1 MESSNGDVLV
11 VEDDQD
17 LNELIGAYVS
27 ITGLGCRSALTGA
40 DALREIDRKAP
51 AAVVLDLM
59 LPDMSGFDICQRIKC
74 GVDSQMTKVIILTAL
89 DNEDSRTRGRECGA
103 DEYLT
108 KPFDPDRLM
117 ETVTRHSCHRP
128 PLPLL
133 PADEP

>member
-1 MESSNGDVLV
+1 MESSDGDVLV
-11 VEDDQD
+11 VEDDRD

-74 GVDSQMTKVIILTAL
+74 TPGSKETKVIILTAM
-89 DNEDSRTRGRECGA
+89 DNEASRARGRECGA

-108 KPFDPDRLM
+108 KPFDPDHLM
-117 ETVTRHSCHRP
+117 KTVTRHSCRQP
-128 PLPLL
+128 G
-133 PADEP
+133 DGR